1 MNISDLK
8 QNQTN
13 NPSNQETASNSS
25 VTESLEPLNASELT
39 TETTSLTETT
49 IQDQKQD
56 IMNHL
61 KQSNGD
67 FSYFSTE
74 AKERSSQIKEHIQK
88 SLSWEKAEIGVL

>member
-13 NPSNQETASNSS
+13 NPSNLETASNSS
-25 VTESLEPLNASELT
+25 VTESVEPLNTFNPSELT
-39 TETTSLTETT
+39 TETTSLAEAT
-49 IQDQKQD
+49 IQKEPEKD
-56 IMNHL
+56 IINHL
-61 KQSNGD
+61 KQSNGN

-88 SLSWEKAEIGVL
+88 SLS